1 MALAAD
7 RSGHRQFKS
16 LRGGAVCTG
25 RRCGDATRG
34 GAACGGA
41 ARGCVISGGAA
52 HDDADLGGG
61 AARDDEVR
69 QVPAS
74 AAMPVVVAVDLA
86 VGRRLRS
93 AGKRQW
99 SGQEW
104 QGTWEARGRLHLCAA
119 QQIAEHSLSRCAAGR
134 SVAWSEGSERSKRS
148 GVNGTART
156 FHERSSAPSRQDV
169 CRMGSAHRRAH
180 AGSGRCHDRLGLR
193 AKSIARL
200 ARGKH
205 HDDTRQAVG
214 VRVRRGRAARS
225 AEVQEAAHTLS
236 LRVLNCHWERT

>member
-1 MALAAD
+1 MPLTLLGLPAIHNIAFQRGDILQWHLRPTGPGTDSSKACAA
-7 RSGHRQFKS
+7 
-16 LRGGAVCTG
+16 A
-25 RRCGDATRG
+25 RCAPGGDAARGDAARG

-119 QQIAEHSLSRCAAGR
+119 QQIAEHSPSRCAAGR
-134 SVAWSEGSERSKRS
+134 SVAWSEGSEL
-148 GVNGTART
+148 AQ
-156 FHERSSAPSRQDV
+156 SAQ
-169 CRMGSAHRRAH
+169 SAQ
-180 AGSGRCHDRLGLR
+180 G
-193 AKSIARL
+193 
-200 ARGKH
+200 
-205 HDDTRQAVG
+205 
-214 VRVRRGRAARS
+214 
-225 AEVQEAAHTLS
+225 
-236 LRVLNCHWERT
+236 